1 MVIDF
6 MYVLYFLLGGSLV
19 TLIYHFSK
27 EKNTIACSI
36 LPAFPTFF
44 ALGYI
49 LLYYFGGN
57 IKNYVNNSIKTF
69 GIDVICMMILLG
81 LLTYLNTLVAFIL
94 FFIIYLFIIYQS
106 VVYNILV

>member
-1 MVIDF
+1 
-6 MYVLYFLLGGSLV
+6 MYVLYFLLGGTLV

-27 EKNTIACSI
+27 EKNTVACSI

-57 IKNYVNNSIKTF
+57 IKNYVNNSVKTF

-81 LLTYLNTLVAFIL
+81 LLSYFNALYALLL
-94 FFIIYLFIIYQS
+94 FFIIYFFIIYHS
-106 VVYNILV
+106 VIYKILL

>member
-6 MYVLYFLLGGSLV
+6 MYVLYFLLGGTLV

-57 IKNYVNNSIKTF
+57 IKNYVSNSVKTF

-81 LLTYLNTLVAFIL
+81 LLSYFNALIAFTL
-94 FFIIYLFIIYQS
+94 FFIIYFFIIYQS
-106 VVYNILV
+106 VIHRVLL